1 MAEKYKEENWNLK
14 VSLRPPY
21 TSPRCLIHRSAPLI
35 SEWLKKRLPVSDDAS
50 EQNKNENG
58 QLENIIKDLT
68 AKHETAAALEFRI
81 RATYNR

>member
-1 MAEKYKEENWNLK
+1 MAEKYKEEIGISE

-35 SEWLKKRLPVSDDAS
+35 LKWLKKLLPVSDDAS

-68 AKHETAAALEFRI
+68 AKHETAAALALSI